1 VPLWTS
7 LATWVTPA
15 AIVCALTVGFVL
27 SNLPGL
33 SGDTVAL
40 VHGAH
45 TIAYC
50 LSHGIHS
57 YCDRLPRFVPG
68 SASIIARH
76 GIVEGAVAP
85 YALLQYLPALLL
97 TQLGMSDGHV
107 YSAFSI
113 ISAASLCALV
123 GLSATTAARTRRP
136 WAAPAA
142 ALMVTTSPLI
152 FYAWSTFGESLAAL
166 LIALFTVAALR
177 RWPGWVLLLLG
188 VLACLTKETVFPIVV
203 VLGAVS
209 LYATPV
215 GSRPLVRGHWVGLAC
230 GAVLGIVV
238 SADFDWFR
246 YGQLTNYTYGHSF
259 EQVPGAARRLGLSV
273 ALWIAP
279 NGGVAWFWLLAAV
292 GSLGIVVIAVV
303 HTRRGPRFRRTA
315 VPAIGLVLVL
325 LFLTGTLAS
334 WYAPFGWVAWGPRL
348 MLPVLPSVLL
358 IALVVYASDI
368 ERALRALLAGMVG
381 RIAVATVV
389 ILVALPQVNV
399 LHANQVIGE
408 PFLTDATCPSPPSPT
423 TTAYYYR
430 CLDHYAWGRPIAVAK
445 SFQAFD
451 NTGGVL
457 FGLAFAAAWGRLVWL
472 IGAGLRTQR
481 PDREA
486 EAVVSG
492 ASTQR

>member
-1 VPLWTS
+1 MPWGL
-7 LATWVTPA
+7 LATWAAPA
-15 AIVCALTVGFVL
+15 VVVCALTVGFVL

-50 LSHGIHS
+50 LSHGIS
-57 YCDRLPRFVPG
+57 SDCDRLPRFVPG
-68 SASIIARH
+68 SAAVVAQH

-85 YALLQYLPALLL
+85 YALFQYLPALLL
-97 TQLGMSDGHV
+97 TQLGMSDSNV

-113 ISAASLCALV
+113 ISAASLCILVAL
-123 GLSATTAARTRRP
+123 GATTAARTGRT

-142 ALMVTTSPLI
+142 ALMVATSPLI

-166 LIALFTVAALR
+166 LIAVFTVAALC
-177 RWPGWVLLLLG
+177 RWPGWTLLLFG
-188 VLACLTKETVFPIVV
+188 ALACLTKETVFPIVA

-215 GSRPLVRGHWVGLAC
+215 ASRPLGRGHWVGLAC
-230 GAVLGIVV
+230 GVVLGILV
-238 SADFDWFR
+238 SAGFDWFR

-259 EQVPGAARRLGLSV
+259 EQVPGLARRLGLSV
-273 ALWIAP
+273 ALWLAP
-279 NGGVAWFWLLAAV
+279 NGGVAWFWPLAAV
-292 GSLGIVVIAVV
+292 GTLGVVVIAVV
-303 HTRRGPRFRRTA
+303 KARRPSRSLRNA

-348 MLPVLPSVLL
+348 MLPVLPSVVL
-358 IALVVYASDI
+358 IALVVYASSI
-368 ERALRALLAGMVG
+368 ERVLRAFLRTTVG
-381 RIAVATVV
+381 RLAVAAVV

-399 LHANQVIGE
+399 LHAQQVIGE
-408 PFLTDATCPSPPSPT
+408 PFAVDSTCPIPPSPT

-430 CLDHYAWGRPIAVAK
+430 CLNHYAWGRPIAVVRSYA
-445 SFQAFD
+445 AFD
-451 NTGGVL
+451 TTGGIL

-472 IGAGLRTQR
+472 VGSSLRTQR
-481 PDREA
+481 VDREA
-486 EAVVSG
+486 ETVVSSTG
-492 ASTQR
+492 A